1 MGDDYLQCRDCYQ
14 LIPADEL
21 DWDMECGDDWE
32 AMCPECG
39 SKEVHSLD

>member
-1 MGDDYLQCRDCYQ
+1 MDDDYLQCRDCYQ

-21 DWDMECGDDWE
+21 DWDMECDDWE